1 MFFRIK
7 NSESRQYLQ
16 IVENARDHGRVRQRV
31 LTTLG
36 RLDELKQSGH
46 LDGLLASG
54 ARFAEHI
61 LLLTAHR
68 SGRAP
73 AITTR
78 RIGPTLIFERLWQET
93 GCRQVIGELLAQRH
107 FEFPVER
114 ALFLTVLHRLC
125 ASGSDRASQPW
136 KEDYLIDRPD

>member
-1 MFFRIK
+1 
-7 NSESRQYLQ
+7 Q
-16 IVENARDHGRVRQRV
+16 IVETFRSPDGVRQRV

-36 RLDELKQSGH
+36 RLDELQRAGQ

-54 ARFAEHI
+54 ARFAEHV

-68 SGRAP
+68 NGQAP
-73 AITTR
+73 ALTTR

-93 GCRQVIGELLAQRH
+93 GCQQVLSQLLAQRA

-114 ALFLTVLHRLC
+114 ALLLTVLHRLC
-125 ASGSDRASQPW
+125 ATGSDRAAQRW
-136 KEDYLIDRPD
+136 KADYRIDGADEVELHQLYRAMGWL